1 MGVGL
6 AEDADRVEK
15 RLNDH
20 AERIRALEIRD
31 AAQNEK
37 IDTLCT
43 KLGELSDRIT
53 DLMNFI
59 RTSLWKAVG
68 ALGTV
73 LLVFLSF
80 FIWYVQC
87 LGK

>member
-1 MGVGL
+1 MGQE
-6 AEDADRVEK
+6 EDAERVER

-20 AERIRALEIRD
+20 ADRIRALEIRD

-37 IDTLCT
+37 IDTLCK

-73 LLVFLSF
+73 LLIFLGF
-80 FIWYVQC
+80 FIWYVQS